1 MDSAFYELR
10 HDNVADYFTLERNQ
24 NLTFPLHMHRCF
36 EIILMLEGSAE
47 MCIEKKKYTLQSGD
61 MVLIKPN
68 LIHDFCTLGES
79 RHVLCVFAPELIA
92 AISEHLVKYRLSN
105 TVIKGV
111 PTVYRE
117 MIEAMSINT
126 HIGRIKGFL
135 YTLCSLFY
143 DQLDFSQVD
152 GSLFGKNLLRDIF
165 RYVEAHIANTCSIVE
180 LGDALDYSSSYLSRF
195 FYTNVGM
202 SYSDYVQNVKISQA
216 CYLLR
221 STQERIIDISLK
233 CGYSSIS
240 SFNRNFKKLIGYS
253 PTKYR
258 DEKHLYI

>member
-135 YTLCSLFY
+135 YT
-143 DQLDFSQVD
+143 
-152 GSLFGKNLLRDIF
+152 
-165 RYVEAHIANTCSIVE
+165 
-180 LGDALDYSSSYLSRF
+180 
-195 FYTNVGM
+195 NVGM

-258 DEKHLYI
+258 DEKRLYI